1 MEKLEKLLKEGTESK
16 VIFVPGLND
25 AQSLFE
31 GKEEQSDSK
40 TKALNLHKDVYEIG
54 EGLYIAGLGGSVP
67 AYWTT
72 GYQRDEESEVETIME
87 ELPSFPYE
95 DQEDIVDDLTDLWY
109 EKV

>member
-1 MEKLEKLLKEGTESK
+1 MEKLEKLLKKGTESK

-31 GKEEQSDSK
+31 EKEEKDYSKSK
-40 TKALNLHKDVYEIG
+40 TLNLHKGVYEIG

-72 GYQRDEESEVETIME
+72 GY
-87 ELPSFPYE
+87 
-95 DQEDIVDDLTDLWY
+95 
-109 EKV
+109 